1 MDYKTKTN
9 LILPF
14 RNTLMVSNGGRNS
27 ETNNHFRP
35 ASQGPQNQLYA
46 YDFRTETTGKEVSLE
61 DYPVFG
67 IEVIS
72 PGDGVVA
79 QVVDG
84 SFDCVPGKA
93 DRGVGVGNMVIINHQ
108 NGEYSLLCHFKHDSI
123 CVKVGEHLKQ
133 GQLLG
138 LCGNTGNTSQPH
150 IHYNL
155 QDNLPSYEANALPA
169 QFRTIL
175 VDGKKKTNYEPVRFQ
190 QVSNL

>member
-79 QVVDG
+79 Q
-84 SFDCVPGKA
+84 
-93 DRGVGVGNMVIINHQ
+93 
-108 NGEYSLLCHFKHDSI
+108 
-123 CVKVGEHLKQ
+123 
-133 GQLLG
+133 
-138 LCGNTGNTSQPH
+138 
-150 IHYNL
+150 
-155 QDNLPSYEANALPA
+155 
-169 QFRTIL
+169 FRTIL